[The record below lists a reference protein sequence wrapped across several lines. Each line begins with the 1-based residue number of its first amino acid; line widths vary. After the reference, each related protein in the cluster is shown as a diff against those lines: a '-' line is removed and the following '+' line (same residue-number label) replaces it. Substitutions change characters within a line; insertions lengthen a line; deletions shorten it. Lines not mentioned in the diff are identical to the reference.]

1 MRQMGTRRKGVIAL
15 LSAMNA
21 LEAVSDIWFAMACKD
36 VVDSAVAGD
45 GPGLVRYALLVFGL
59 LLFTTGL
66 DFVYELICS
75 RHCFRLQD
83 DLRQR
88 YLKVLFEGKGRGEYH
103 SEELMN
109 RLFSDVG
116 EVAYSVIT
124 CIPLIVYQ
132 VLRLVMASIMM
143 LYFMPGFVL
152 VYLLLTAAS
161 LPILAYFHVRI
172 KEMQKQNLEA
182 DGKVRSFIHECIRN
196 VAVIRSFGAKER
208 IAGRVGENQEMYY
221 RIRMKRSIVG
231 NSFHAAHRVVFDAG
245 YVLVLVWG
253 CAGIL
258 HGTMTFGL
266 LTAMTELIG
275 QIQKPLSSMT
285 SMFSRLASMTASAER
300 LMELETNIFEPET
313 SPDIPSG
320 KVAAIHAEAVDFSY
334 GQQWSIRNAC
344 MVINKGDFIS
354 VTGESGS
361 GKSTWFKLIMGLC
374 RPSGGRILVCDA
386 EGKVLTADVSG
397 IMNLFAYVPQ
407 QFQLFM
413 GSIRDNVSLF
423 DSPSGEGAS
432 DSLSESGDREG
443 AADSPSKSGDREG
456 AAVSPSKGSDAGDP
470 IGEAVWGALRTA
482 CADTFVNELPEGID
496 TVLAE
501 SGESLSEGQMQ
512 RIAIAR
518 AVYSKAPFLI
528 LDEATSALDE
538 VTEAKVLANLASLSD
553 RTCLI
558 VTHGKAALRLCSR
571 HFSMKDGRLQ
581 ELGLQQLG
589 LQQEK

>member
-1 MRQMGTRRKGVIAL
+1 MRQMAARKKGVITL
-15 LSAMNA
+15 LCVMNA
-21 LEAVSDIWFAMACKD
+21 VEAGSDIWFAMACKD

-45 GPGLVRYALLVFGL
+45 GPGLVRYALLVLGL

-75 RHCFRLQD
+75 RNCFRLQD

-88 YLKVLFEGKGRGEYH
+88 YLKVMFDGKGQGEYH
-103 SEELMN
+103 SDELMN
-109 RLFSDVG
+109 RLFGDAG
-116 EVAYSVIT
+116 DVAYNVIT

-132 VLRLVMASIMM
+132 VLRLVMASCMM
-143 LYFMPGFVL
+143 LYYMPGFVL
-152 VYLLLTAAS
+152 LYLLITVAS
-161 LPILAYFHVRI
+161 LPLLAYFHVRI
-172 KEMQKQNLEA
+172 KDMQKKNLEA
-182 DGKVRSFIHECIRN
+182 DGMVRSFIHECIRN
-196 VAVIRSFGAKER
+196 VDVVRSFGAKER
-208 IAGRVGENQEMYY
+208 IAGRISDSQEMYY
-221 RIRMKRSIVG
+221 RIRMKRSVVG

-275 QIQKPLSSMT
+275 QIQRPLSGMT
-285 SMFSRLASMTASAER
+285 SMFSRFASMTASAER
-300 LMELETNIFEPET
+300 LMDLEKNIYEPET
-313 SPDIPSG
+313 TADIPSG
-320 KVAAIHAEAVDFSY
+320 KVASIQAEAVDFSY
-334 GQQWSIRNAC
+334 GQQWSIQNGC
-344 MVINKGDFIS
+344 MIVNKGDFIS

-361 GKSTWFKLIMGLC
+361 GKSTWFKLIMGLYKPAGGSISI
-374 RPSGGRILVCDA
+374 RDASGN
-386 EGKVLTADVSG
+386 VLTTDASV

-407 QFQLFM
+407 KFQLFM

-423 DSPSGEGAS
+423 DVPPSPSQ
-432 DSLSESGDREG
+432 DNSG
-443 AADSPSKSGDREG
+443 GDII
-456 AAVSPSKGSDAGDP
+456 GD
-470 IGEAVWGALRTA
+470 AVWAALRTA
-482 CADTFVNELPEGID
+482 CADTFVGELPEGID

-501 SGESLSEGQMQ
+501 GGESLSEGQMQ

-571 HFSMKDGRLQ
+571 HFSMRDGRLQ
-581 ELGLQQLG
+581 ELVSQQLE